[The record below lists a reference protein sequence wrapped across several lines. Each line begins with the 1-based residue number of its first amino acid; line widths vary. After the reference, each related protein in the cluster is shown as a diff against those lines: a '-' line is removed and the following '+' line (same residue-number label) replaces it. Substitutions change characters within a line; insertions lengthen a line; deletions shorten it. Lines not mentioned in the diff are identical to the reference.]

1 MVAPTLAP
9 ATLTVPLLPLALTRL
24 SPVPSTSVAVTFCAT
39 LGPRLTTVT
48 VYPMVCPAVAFTALA
63 TFVTVTSANGFTG
76 VTAVTVLFVV
86 LLSGVVV
93 ATPAVQFCVVLEPA
107 GTL

>member
-1 MVAPTLAP
+1 VL
-9 ATLTVPLLPLALTRL
+9 R
-24 SPVPSTSVAVTFCAT
+24 
-39 LGPRLTTVT
+39 
-48 VYPMVCPAVAFTALA
+48 
-63 TFVTVTSANGFTG
+63 SASGFTG
-76 VTAVTVLFVV
+76 VTAVTVLFAV

>member
-1 MVAPTLAP
+1 VLEPLARLPT
-9 ATLTVPLLPLALTRL
+9 TTVVTLPLG
-24 SPVPSTSVAVTFCAT
+24 STMLPVTFCAV
-39 LGPRLTTVT
+39 LGPLLVKVT
-48 VYPMVCPAVAFTALA
+48 VAVMVLPGVPWP
-63 TFVTVTSANGFTG
+63 VTLTVVLTSANGFTG